1 MKRSGLIFSLAII
14 LGWTLMNA
22 DRAEAWMRFDP
33 GAVQT
38 VSGQVVAVNRV
49 RVGRGARVRLML
61 ATPTERIPITLGPA
75 GYIAGQKF
83 ILAPGD
89 QVSITGSRVA
99 GRRGKPVI
107 IATEVNKQDQ
117 VLRLRDAS
125 GVPLW
130 RGRRR

>member
-1 MKRSGLIFSLAII
+1 MKRLGLIFSLAVM
-14 LGWTLMNA
+14 LGWTLMNVEP
-22 DRAEAWMRFDP
+22 AEARARFDP

-38 VSGQVVAVNRV
+38 VSGQVVSVNRV
-49 RVGRGARVRLML
+49 RVGRGARVRLLL

-89 QVSITGSRVA
+89 QVSITGSRVV